1 MESELVSG
9 FMTEHSAV
17 IFVFFFLAEYASI
30 VLICLLTSVLFLGG
44 YLNFLPLNI
53 LTYILNFFFQFVGYI
68 PFYIDYNF
76 LFFGFLFSA
85 YSSLN
90 LAFKTSILIFIFIW
104 TRASFPR
111 IRFDQLMSACWTI
124 LLPIIIAYI
133 ILIPCIVIGLS
144 ILPCNFSL
152 L

>member
-44 YLNFLPLNI
+44 YLSFLPLNT
-53 LTYILNFFFQFVGYI
+53 LTYIFNFFLQSINYI
-68 PFYIDYNF
+68 PFYGNYNF
-76 LFFGFLFSA
+76 LFFNFLFST

-90 LAFKTSILIFIFIW
+90 LAFKTSILIFIFI
-104 TRASFPR
+104 
-111 IRFDQLMSACWTI
+111 
-124 LLPIIIAYI
+124 
-133 ILIPCIVIGLS
+133 
-144 ILPCNFSL
+144 
-152 L
+152 

>member
-1 MESELVSG
+1 
-9 FMTEHSAV
+9 MTEHSAV

-44 YLNFLPLNI
+44 YLSILSLNSLI
-53 LTYILNFFFQFVGYI
+53 YIYNFFFQFVEYI
-68 PFYIDYNF
+68 PLHTNYNF
-76 LFFGFLFSA
+76 LLPSLLFSD
-85 YSSLN
+85 YNSLN
-90 LAFKTSILIFIFIW
+90 LAFKTSVLIFIFIW
-104 TRASFPR
+104 ARASFPR

-133 ILIPCIVIGLS
+133 IVIPCIIISLS
-144 ILPCNFSL
+144 ILPSNFFL